1 MENITAWKCSTTD
14 ASTTTCVV
22 TATSTAATSTYQG
35 VPYGDWILVNT
46 FILILLAF
54 IPVSMLFSIFT
65 KKYR

>member
-1 MENITAWKCSTTD
+1 MENITAWQCVAGI
-14 ASTTTCVV
+14 ASTTTCTV
-22 TATSTAATSTYQG
+22 TATTTATTTPYSG

-54 IPVSMLFSIFT
+54 IPVSNFMGLFT